1 MTMSASPVLTLPRTQ
16 QVRRGGF
23 AIGVSAVLLAVA
35 VLASLAIGPVF
46 IAPTDIAAILSD
58 AVLGERAATGMAM
71 RDAVI
76 VLDIRLP
83 RTVLAFLV
91 GGSLAVAGAVLQ
103 GVFRNPLADPALVG
117 VSTGAAFAAVLWIV
131 FGYLVGAYLS
141 DFLLTLALPIAAF
154 LGSLVA
160 TILLYRLAT
169 REGRTSVAM
178 LLFSGIALSAL
189 AAAGTGLA
197 IFVASD
203 QQLREF
209 TFWTLGSTGG
219 ASWTKVA
226 IAIPFS
232 LLLLAGAI
240 WIARGLDALALGEA
254 EAFHI
259 GIDTQRLKRIA
270 IVLVAAGVGAAVAVA
285 GVIGFVGLVIPHLL
299 RLTTG
304 PMHRRLIVGCALLGG
319 ALLTGSDI
327 VARTVAAPAEVPI
340 GVVTAILGA
349 PYFLFLVHRNRAA
362 LGG

>member
-1 MTMSASPVLTLPRTQ
+1 MTMSTMPALALSRASPG
-16 QVRRGGF
+16 RRGEM
-23 AIGVSAVLLAVA
+23 AIGAAAVLLVLA
-35 VLASLAIGPVF
+35 VLVSLAVGPVL
-46 IAPTDIAAILSD
+46 ISPGNVLAILWN
-58 AVLGERAATGMAM
+58 AAFGVRSADGMAM
-71 RDAVI
+71 RDAVV

-83 RTVLAFLV
+83 RTVLTVLV
-91 GGSLAVAGAVLQ
+91 GASLAVAGAVLQ

-131 FGYLVGAYLS
+131 FGYMVASYLPGI
-141 DFLLTLALPIAAF
+141 LLALALPIAAF
-154 LGSLVA
+154 VGSLVS

-178 LLFSGIALSAL
+178 LLFSGIALSGL
-189 AAAGTGLA
+189 AAAGTGLV
-197 IFVASD
+197 IFIASD

-209 TFWTLGSTGG
+209 TFWTLGSAGG
-219 ASWTKVA
+219 ASWTKV
-226 IAIPFS
+226 IVVVPFS
-232 LLLLAGAI
+232 IALLAGAV

-259 GIDTQRLKRIA
+259 GIDTQRLKRLA

-299 RLTTG
+299 RLTAG
-304 PMHRRLIVGCALLGG
+304 PMHRRLIIGCALLGG

-327 VARTVAAPAEVPI
+327 IARTVAAPAEVPI

-349 PYFLFLVHRNRAA
+349 PYFMYLIHRNRAA